1 MDSCRRR
8 GGTTWCAV
16 TICPQ
21 SVWTRAD
28 CPPACLLYALARLRS
43 RLSRDDAH
51 ESSGL
56 AIPAADQDCPNHR
69 AGVNEG
75 EETPGASGL
84 APSVVTEVGLLFLL
98 RFLLHGHAFTSL
110 QSASVGLA
118 STNPAST
125 FLVGKDLTGQ
135 TGECRD
141 VSFDSGGNTFVI
153 EFMNRGT

>member
-1 MDSCRRR
+1 MDSRRRR

-51 ESSGL
+51 ESSGM
-56 AIPAADQDCPNHR
+56 AISAADQDCPNHR

-84 APSVVTEVGLLFLL
+84 APSVVTEEGLLFLL
-98 RFLLHGHAFTSL
+98 RFLLICQRVNLPPRCKRRITSNYP
-110 QSASVGLA
+110 SR
-118 STNPAST
+118 P
-125 FLVGKDLTGQ
+125 FP
-135 TGECRD
+135 R
-141 VSFDSGGNTFVI
+141 
-153 EFMNRGT
+153 